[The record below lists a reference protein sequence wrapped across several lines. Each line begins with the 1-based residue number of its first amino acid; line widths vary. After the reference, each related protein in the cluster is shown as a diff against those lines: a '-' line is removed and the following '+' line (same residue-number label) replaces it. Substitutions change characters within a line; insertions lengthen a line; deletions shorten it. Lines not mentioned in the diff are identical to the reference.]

1 MWYICTMKYYSA
13 IRRSRIVPSV
23 ETWMS
28 LESAIQCEV
37 RKPFISKYRIML
49 LICGISKNGI
59 DELIGKV
66 EIESQMQKTNLCF
79 VYGNIR
85 KHYGNE
91 NPLWKLG

>member
-23 ETWMS
+23 ETWMN

-49 LICGISKNGI
+49 LICGLSKNGI

-66 EIESQMQKTNLCF
+66 EIESQMQKTNLWF
-79 VYGNIR
+79 VYGNI
-85 KHYGNE
+85 
-91 NPLWKLG
+91 